1 MRLLQRLQRL
11 SPTALVALAFMAMGL
26 LLVIIL
32 TRVGLLAFKK
42 EIDVLSFIVVVGFSI
57 TIFQLGQNY
66 KTQEEKFISDY
77 LSKLY
82 TDKDLSGA
90 FHDLVETYEN
100 LRFAQFNE
108 RATAMK
114 AKEERLRR
122 REPIF
127 EIFDDLQGYRKNLVG
142 SRYYHPDCFQGSE
155 EERRLDGLL
164 GYLDIV
170 GYHFH
175 HGIIPMNDLAAMLNY
190 QLATL
195 NGRDVIKFYLGVSAS
210 EGWFANTDIQKQS
223 GAVQVPF
230 LYLRNML
237 VEYQRYNEE
246 NRAKL
251 KKDQNDISRRNRQR
265 YGL

>member
-1 MRLLQRLQRL
+1 MGLLKRLQRL
-11 SPTALVALAFMAMGL
+11 SPTALLAIAFMAMGL
-26 LLVIIL
+26 LL
-32 TRVGLLAFKK
+32 LAVLASLRLVVFKK
-42 EIDVLSFIVVVGFSI
+42 EIEILSFIVIIGFSI

-82 TDKDLSGA
+82 TDKDLSAA

-100 LRFAQFNE
+100 PKFAQFNE
-108 RATAMK
+108 RAIAVK
-114 AKEERLRR
+114 AKEERLKR

-127 EIFDDLQGYRKNLVG
+127 EAFDDLQGYRKNLIG

-155 EERRLDGLL
+155 EERRLDSLL

-170 GYHFH
+170 GYHFR
-175 HGIIPMNDLAAMLNY
+175 HGTIPMKDLAAMLNY

-237 VEYQRYNEE
+237 VEYQRYNEMNRTKLKE
-246 NRAKL
+246 DQDDISKRNRA
-251 KKDQNDISRRNRQR
+251 R